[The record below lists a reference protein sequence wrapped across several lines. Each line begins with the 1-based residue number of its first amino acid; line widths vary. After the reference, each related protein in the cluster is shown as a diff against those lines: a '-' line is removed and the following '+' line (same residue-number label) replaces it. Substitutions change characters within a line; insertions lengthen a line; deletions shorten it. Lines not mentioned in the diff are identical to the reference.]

1 MLVAS
6 LGHVDGPNTREQTAT
21 DLILRVTQMTINVLR
36 SRAPLILLLFG
47 AAVAAAVAS
56 WLPSPSDDD
65 AVQAAIKAKARVASA
80 APASADDALRRA
92 VLGVWQ
98 DDYQGA
104 RTLVVRPD
112 GTATMTIEFD
122 GWKARM
128 FTPRLRIETTWH
140 IENAQFERQTVGGQ
154 PPDKVEFVK
163 RRVGDRASDRIV
175 EITGERMVLVDQDG
189 ETRYEWRRV
198 NETALSRK

>member
-1 MLVAS
+1 
-6 LGHVDGPNTREQTAT
+6 
-21 DLILRVTQMTINVLR
+21 MTLDVFR
-36 SRAPLILLLFG
+36 GRGPLILLLFA
-47 AAVAAAVAS
+47 AAVGAAVAS
-56 WLPSPSDDD
+56 WLPTPGEEQ
-65 AVQAAIKAKARVASA
+65 AVPAAIKAKARQASA
-80 APASADDALRRA
+80 APVNGDDGYRRA

-128 FTPRLRIETTWH
+128 FTPRLRIETIWH
-140 IENAQFERQTVGGQ
+140 IENGQFERQTVGGQ
-154 PPDKVEFVK
+154 PADKVEFVK

-175 EITGERMVLVDQDG
+175 EVTGERMVLVDQDG
-189 ETRYEWRRV
+189 ETRYDWRRV
-198 NETALSRK
+198 KETALSRK

>member
-1 MLVAS
+1 MNMNLK
-6 LGHVDGPNTREQTAT
+6 LK
-21 DLILRVTQMTINVLR
+21 
-36 SRAPLILLLFG
+36 RAPLVYLAF
-47 AAVAAAVAS
+47 AAAVGGALAS
-56 WLPSPSDDD
+56 WLPPPKDGDPP
-65 AVQAAIKAKARVASA
+65 VQAAIKAKARPAST
-80 APASADDALRRA
+80 APARADDVFRRA
-92 VLGVWQ
+92 VIGAWQ
-98 DDYQGA
+98 DDYQGE

-128 FTPRLRIETTWH
+128 FTPRLRIDTTWN
-140 IENAQFERQTVGGQ
+140 IENGQFERQTTGGQ

-189 ETRYEWRRV
+189 ETRYEWRR
-198 NETALSRK
+198 LK